1 MRERTVL
8 EDNWQIF
15 KKMLIGVISKG
26 EAGQGRE
33 GTLADRQTDM
43 GSLCLRD
50 KVERRNREGRRKA
63 AIMIQIVENNK
74 IPQR

>member
-1 MRERTVL
+1 MR
-8 EDNWQIF
+8 Q
-15 KKMLIGVISKG
+15 
-26 EAGQGRE
+26 ARE
-33 GTLADRQTDM
+33 GKEALADRQMDM

-50 KVERRNREGRRKA
+50 KVEKRNREGRRKA